1 MEIVVA
7 RPMYG
12 LLLDYQDQMIRRDVF
27 ENGDGV
33 SKNVTTATTTTTTTD
48 ANANAIAF
56 MSMFTDCPTCA
67 RRNTNGGVMMLHTK
81 YSKPC
86 LQLWQQLFDD
96 RSTWALYDQ
105 RHLRDLHA
113 STTCSIY
120 TLPDHHRL
128 YPNRK
133 EMRTLQSATIVHI
146 TNTYGSLNTPEH
158 VQRAYFEY
166 LLTTFRFSA
175 IERF

>member
-7 RPMYG
+7 RPISG
-12 LLLDYQDQMIRRDVF
+12 LLLDYQDQMVRRDVF

-33 SKNVTTATTTTTTTD
+33 SQNVTTTTTTNTTT
-48 ANANAIAF
+48 NAIAF

-67 RRNTNGGVMMLHTK
+67 RRNTNSGVIMLHIQ

-96 RSTWALYDQ
+96 RSTWAVYDQ
-105 RHLRDLHA
+105 RHLRDLHT
-113 STTCSIY
+113 STACTIH
-120 TLPDHHRL
+120 TLPDHHRI
-128 YPNRK
+128 YPTRK

-166 LLTTFRFSA
+166 LLTTFRLSA
-175 IERF
+175 IIERF